1 MIWCGLFFGESDYI
15 NSPCRSIIR
24 LERSTAPKPKNLEVE
39 LKKKNDAFSPKI
51 ISQCVTELV
60 EANFIRQNKST
71 TALQLDKN
79 GFWLLVT
86 GCLVHQFPAPN
97 WFLASRIGAF
107 DLLPII
113 GESISH
119 GKEATLPNYSPS
131 HTLTPYLN
139 SRYALPLFAYVS
151 EPWQALMVSA
161 WSAEEQLAGEALI
174 QWEQMLATPNL
185 SSELKQHIEYARWE
199 QDLLLNDKNEICELA
214 WYEFALLLHTPS
226 SVGAITAQL
235 DESLKNWQKR
245 TRQKG
250 FPPGIL
256 PLIWLGLYILA
267 DRNAAMSKTK
277 QIVRWLNSSHPGLV
291 ADSAQL
297 MNGMYYTAV
306 NETLKPRLENPN
318 ENIQPWGYLWCCLG
332 GIARQDDDA
341 HVFDLLKS
349 FNSKAFLAQ
358 APEHLLME
366 LSLSMLRHLLE
377 LPVGF
382 PIFDRIVPP
391 QDWENWLKA
400 LSQASPAQQQERV
413 IWILKPDLKRLEC
426 KIQKMSAKGSWTQ
439 GRSIEHWQIHRLD
452 DSLLDKL
459 DHEILYYLT
468 EYYYSLP
475 MEVLE
480 VLSRHPRLFNEAGEP
495 LQLQLISPLL
505 EIGKTE
511 QRITCQLTPEPD
523 SDGYKVYQLA
533 SDLWQ
538 VVTMPPKL
546 LPLLEPLKKMPKL
559 PPEALAPLQ
568 QTLDQIPHLVWHS
581 DIPELTGN
589 AKLTPWSGQ
598 SGLRM
603 NWQDNNLRVQLVTE
617 DEQSSLPVLPLGM
630 GVALLRDWQHADH
643 FWKRDLAAEKQD
655 SKQLRTWLGLD
666 GRSKEWHFE
675 GQSLL
680 DFMQQL
686 PAIIEQHQLRVSW
699 HEQSL
704 RVTTLDD
711 DALSL
716 RISRDQNWFQVD
728 GNLQVDK
735 QQLINLRMLLRQFK
749 AGEKTIALDDKT
761 SLLLSDKL
769 ATRLATLA
777 AMLDDEQKISSQ
789 LAYPLTRL
797 LESVST
803 QGDDEWYK
811 LKQEWQQVVTMPD
824 SLLSPLRDYQKEGAN
839 WLATLAQHGF
849 GACLADDMGLGKTLQ
864 ALTLLRQ
871 RHALGPALVIVP
883 KSLVLNWQQE
893 AARFAP
899 ELNMIAL
906 DQLNDRQAALQ
917 ELKSGDVVLVNY
929 GLLGNLSEPLQAQHW
944 ASVVADESQQIKN
957 AATQRAK
964 VLFTLNAD
972 FRLALSGTP
981 VENHLGELWSLFNF
995 INPGLLGNQT
1005 QFKQRFSK
1013 AARDPKHLAQLRGVI
1028 SPFVLR
1034 RLKQQV
1040 LTELPDKTEIVHHV
1054 SLSDDERALYEAT
1067 RLEAIQDMQNGEG
1080 HALIKLL
1087 ASLTRLRRVCCS
1099 PALLLN
1105 DWKKSQSK
1113 LDAAMELITEAIENN
1128 HRILVFSQF
1137 VDLLTLLR
1145 RRLEIA
1151 KLDYCYLD
1159 GSCSSKQRQNA
1170 VYQFQQENIPLFLI
1184 SLKAGG
1190 TGLNLTQA
1198 DTVIHLDPWWNPAVE
1213 DQASDRAHRMGQ
1225 TQPVTVYRLVCEQTV
1240 EEKIVALHAEKRAL
1254 ADGLL
1259 SEQAEVTGLDVDVIK
1274 GLLGTS

>member
-1 MIWCGLFFGESDYI
+1 MQYNQIHHAILSQ
-15 NSPCRSIIR
+15 
-24 LERSTAPKPKNLEVE
+24 LLMTSTKPKFLETE
-39 LKKKNDAFSPKI
+39 LKKKDNVLTSSI

-60 EANFIRQNKST
+60 EAKLIRRNKST
-71 TALQLDKN
+71 TALQLETN
-79 GFWLLVT
+79 GFWVLVT
-86 GCLVHQFPAPN
+86 GCLVHQFPPPN
-97 WFLASRIGAF
+97 WFLANRIGAF
-107 DLLPII
+107 NILPII

-119 GKEATLPNYSPS
+119 GKDATLPNYSPS
-131 HTLTPYLN
+131 HTLTPFMN
-139 SRYALPLFAYVS
+139 SPYALPLFPYVS
-151 EPWQALMVSA
+151 EPWQALMVSS
-161 WSAEEQLAGEALI
+161 WSAEEQLSGKTLI
-174 QWEQMLATPNL
+174 QWDQLLSTPSI
-185 SSELKQHIEYARWE
+185 SSELKNRIEYARWE
-199 QDLLLNDKNEICELA
+199 QDLLLNDKNEICEWA

-226 SVGAITAQL
+226 SHSAITTQL
-235 DESLKNWQKR
+235 DETLKSWQRR
-245 TRQKG
+245 TKKKG

-267 DRNAAMSKTK
+267 DHNAAEAKTK
-277 QIVRWLNSSHPGLV
+277 QIVRWLSNAHPGLV
-291 ADSAQL
+291 ADTTPL

-306 NETLKPRLENPN
+306 NETLKPRLEYPD
-318 ENIQPWGYLWCCLG
+318 EHVQPWGYLWCCLG
-332 GIARQDDDA
+332 GIARQDKDA
-341 HVFDLLKS
+341 HVFGLIKS
-349 FNSKAFLAQ
+349 FNSKTFLAQ

-366 LSLSMLRHLLE
+366 LSLSMLRHLLD
-377 LPVGF
+377 LPVCF
-382 PIFDRIVPP
+382 PIFDQIVPP
-391 QDWENWLKA
+391 PAWENWLKA
-400 LSQASPAQQQERV
+400 LNQAVPSLQQERV
-413 IWILKPDLKRLEC
+413 IWILKPDLERLEC
-426 KIQKMSAKGSWTQ
+426 KVQKMSAKGGWTQ
-439 GRSIEHWQIHRLD
+439 GRSIDHWHIHRLD
-452 DSLLDKL
+452 DAILDKF
-459 DHEILYYLT
+459 DQEILYYLP
-468 EYYYSLP
+468 EYHYSLP
-475 MEVLE
+475 VEVLE

-505 EIGKTE
+505 EISKTE
-511 QRITCQLTPEPD
+511 QGITCQLTPEPET
-523 SDGYKVYQLA
+523 DGYKIYQLA

-546 LPLLEPLKKMPKL
+546 VPLLEPLKKTPKL
-559 PPEALAPLQ
+559 PPEAFAPLQ

-581 DIPELTGN
+581 EVPELSGN
-589 AKLTPWSGQ
+589 AKLTPWSGT

-617 DEQSSLPVLPLGM
+617 DEQSALPALPLGM
-630 GVALLRDWQHADH
+630 GVSLLRDWQQKDH
-643 FWKRDLAAEKQD
+643 FWKRDLTAEKQD
-655 SKQLRTWLGLD
+655 AKQIRTWLKLD

-675 GQSLL
+675 GQTLL

-686 PAIIEQHQLRVSW
+686 PAIIEQHHLHVSW
-699 HEQSL
+699 HEQSR

-716 RISRDQNWFQVD
+716 RISRDQNWFQVE
-728 GNLQVDK
+728 GELQIDK
-735 QQLINLRMLLRQFK
+735 QQLINLRMLLRQLK
-749 AGEKTIALDDKT
+749 PGEKTVVLDDKT
-761 SLLLSDKL
+761 SLLLTDKL
-769 ATRLATLA
+769 ATRLETLA
-777 AMLDDEQKISSQ
+777 ALLDEEQKISSQ

-797 LESVST
+797 LESIST
-803 QGDDEWYK
+803 QGDDEWRK
-811 LKQEWQQVVTMPD
+811 LKNEWQQVVTMPD

-906 DQLNDRQAALQ
+906 DQHHDRQTALQ
-917 ELKSGDVVLVNY
+917 DLKSGDVVLVNY
-929 GLLGNLSEPLQAQHW
+929 GLLGNLNEPLQAQHW

-1040 LTELPDKTEIVHHV
+1040 LTELPEKTEIVHHV
-1054 SLSDDERALYEAT
+1054 SLSDEERALYEAT
-1067 RLEAIQDMQNGEG
+1067 RLEAIQEMQSGEG

-1099 PALLLN
+1099 PALLMN

-1145 RRLEIA
+1145 QRLEIA
-1151 KLDYCYLD
+1151 KLDHCYLD
-1159 GSCSSKQRQNA
+1159 GSCSSKQRQSA
-1170 VYQFQQENIPLFLI
+1170 VSRFQQENIPLFLI

-1225 TQPVTVYRLVCEQTV
+1225 TQPVTVYRLVCEHTV

-1259 SEQAEVTGLDVDVIK
+1259 SEQAEVTGLDVEVIK